1 MTTRSPFHS
10 RSIAAAALGGA
21 IFCFGTMGLNA
32 AANGSSSDAV
42 ISPDTWRQVPRGSLG
57 RRFANSGDFEATTRK
72 FKGGEIRIALSSG
85 GLQGKKSE
93 LLGWVDRAASAVIN
107 YYGKFPVTRLTLVVV
122 VDDGD
127 GIHAGNERGGRLIT
141 IKMGERT
148 RASDFDDDW
157 HLTHEFFHLGFPDV
171 PDEYH
176 WMEEGLSTYL
186 EPLARARV
194 GQLSAERI
202 WKDMVEG
209 MPQGLPKKGDRGLD
223 HTPTWGRTYWG
234 GALFWL
240 MADVEIRERT
250 GNRRSLDDAIR
261 AIWSEG
267 GDGSAD
273 WSVARVLREGDHATG
288 LSVLTE
294 LHAQMGDKPVDVD
307 LSALWKRLGV
317 IYQNRR
323 VTFDDSAPL
332 AFVRTALTKRVDSDA
347 SVANH
352 QAAATDY

>member
-1 MTTRSPFHS
+1 MTTRAPFFQGL
-10 RSIAAAALGGA
+10 ITPAILAGA
-21 IFCFGTMGLNA
+21 IFCLGTMAVNASPDKPRA
-32 AANGSSSDAV
+32 AAA
-42 ISPDTWRQVPRGSLG
+42 ISPAGWRQIAGSSLG
-57 RRFANSGDFEATTRK
+57 RRFADSGDFEATTRK

-85 GLQGKKSE
+85 GLQGKKPE
-93 LLGWVDRAASAVIN
+93 LLDWVDRAASAVIN
-107 YYGKFPVTRLTLVVV
+107 YYGKFPVTQLTLVVV

-127 GIHAGNERGGRLIT
+127 AIHAGNERGGKLIT
-141 IKMGERT
+141 IKMGART

-202 WKDMVEG
+202 WKDVVEG

-261 AIWSEG
+261 AIWSQG

-273 WSVARVLREGDHATG
+273 WSVARVLREGDRATG
-288 LSVLTE
+288 LSVLTD

-323 VTFDDSAPL
+323 VTFDDRAPL
-332 AFVRTALTKRVDSDA
+332 AFVRTALTKRLDSDA

-352 QAAATDY
+352 QAVATEY